1 MSKQILI
8 AILTLALVSLACDF
22 SVTLPGGVSVTP
34 GPTQVDEISI
44 PAPDARGVS
53 LTLNFGAGEMKLNPG
68 ASDALVSGTATYNVP
83 GFKPEITTEGGA
95 VFIKQGEFQVNGIP
109 NFDGLK
115 NEWDLKLGAT
125 PMDLFIN
132 AGAYGGEFELGGLAL
147 TSLTVKDG
155 AADVELR
162 FSQPNQAIMS
172 LLRYETGASNVTLYG
187 LGNANMTSM
196 SFSGG
201 AGNYTLDFNGDLQR
215 EATITIESGVS
226 NVTLIIPEGVS
237 ARMNVEAGLSNT
249 SVPSGWSKS
258 GNTYT
263 QEGTGPMLTF
273 VVKMGAGNLNI
284 TR

>member
-83 GFKPEITTEGGA
+83 GFKPEVTTEGGA